1 MTPTDTTPH
10 DRSASGQTVKF
21 LNLHFT
27 NLSDEEILSKIREL
41 AGLDQFSYVITPNV
55 DHIVKLNQ
63 PPFRDATHSIHQTYA
78 DAALRVCDSR
88 ILAKLASASRIK
100 LPVFSGSGSNMT
112 RIFLEQWLRPSDRV
126 ALIGGTVDQL
136 LWLSS
141 RWPEVEFRQHI
152 PPMGVLGNRE
162 AQLEI
167 ATFVEAARSDIYLF
181 ALGAPQSEFVCG
193 QIFRRSRARG
203 VALCIGAS
211 IDFLS
216 GKKRYAPR
224 WVHDHSLEWAFRLLT
239 EPRRLWRRYLVD
251 GPKIFLIWW
260 RDRRQSSA

>member
-1 MTPTDTTPH
+1 MTPTDTSPH
-10 DRSASGQTVKF
+10 NRSASGPTVEF

-27 NLSDEEILSKIREL
+27 NLTDEEILIKIREL
-41 AGLDQFSYVITPNV
+41 ADHDQFSYVITPNV

-63 PPFRDATHSIHQTYA
+63 PPFCDPAHSIHQAYA

-88 ILAKLASASRIK
+88 ILAHLARASRIN

-112 RIFLEQWLRPSDRV
+112 RIFLEQWLRPGDRV
-126 ALIGGTVDQL
+126 ALIGGTTDHL

-141 RWPEVEFRQHI
+141 CWPEAEFQQHI
-152 PPMGVLGNRE
+152 PPMGVLNNPE

-167 ATFVEAARSDIYLF
+167 AMFVEAARCDVNLF
-181 ALGAPQSEFVCG
+181 ALGAPQSEIVCG

-224 WVHDHSLEWAFRLLT
+224 WVHDYSLEWAFRLLT

-260 RDRRQSSA
+260 RDRRQSSV